1 LLERY
6 LPNEYH
12 TLYKIINKHVD
23 TFHELPTFESLKYE
37 IRDAHTRDKLC
48 ALELVDVNVEPYI
61 LLEYLKNEY
70 AQKEILNS
78 IETYI
83 EESVAFEDAE
93 DSINQLYQIALDVET
108 KVVLEK
114 PEENMR
120 SIELFDTDE
129 QLGKYLSLG
138 LNHEFDLNNK
148 FSPQDLILFGG
159 VRGTG
164 KSLVCA
170 NMVANAYDLGK
181 SSLYFTIEMT
191 KRETLQRICAI
202 STGLDASRIELKN
215 LTIKEWET
223 LALWWAARYEDSDKH
238 LQNYYDHRNFS
249 TLHKDLSTKCSLVQN
264 RQIDIVYDSALTLH
278 KIKSE
283 VDKRLKSGMELH
295 VIIVDYLNQVKKSA
309 TPSHRQSQYD
319 WIEQIEIAKALK
331 TLAQDIEVPII
342 SPYQIDDS
350 GQARFSKGILDSA
363 DAAYVLKAWKKSD
376 NCMSFKCVK
385 RRKAAEIDFSSYMDW
400 VSLKIGPDS
409 TLTPDEREDDEDS
422 PKTGEE
428 INDRF

>member
-6 LPNEYH
+6 LPTEYH
-12 TLYKIINKHVD
+12 ILHKIVTHHVE
-23 TFHELPTFESLKYE
+23 TFHELPTFESLKFE
-37 IRDAHTRDKLC
+37 IRDGNTRDKLC
-48 ALELVDVNVEPYI
+48 ALELVEVDVEPYI

-70 AQKEILNS
+70 TQKEILNS

-93 DSINQLYQIALDVET
+93 DSINQLYQIAVDVET

-114 PEENMR
+114 PEESMR

-159 VRGTG
+159 ERGTG

-170 NMVANAYDLGK
+170 NMVSNSYAMGL

-191 KRETLQRICAI
+191 KRETLQRICSI
-202 STGLDASRIELKN
+202 STGLDASRLELKN

-223 LALWWAARYEDSDKH
+223 LALWWTNRYEDSDQH
-238 LQNYYDHRNFS
+238 LQNYYDHRSFS
-249 TLHKDLSTKCSLVQN
+249 RLHKDLSTKCSLVQN
-264 RQIDIVYDSALTLH
+264 RQIDIVYDPSLTIH

-295 VIIVDYLNQVKKSA
+295 VIVVDYLNQVKRGISQ
-309 TPSHRQSQYD
+309 SSRQSQYD

-342 SPYQIDDS
+342 APYQIDSS

-376 NCMSFKCVK
+376 ECMSFKCVK

-400 VSLKIGPDS
+400 VSLKIGPAS
-409 TLTPDEREDDEDS
+409 TLTPDERDEEEES
-422 PKTGEE
+422 SSTGEE